1 MSSTSGKKVSVKYTN
16 RDFDSIKNDLVNYA
30 KKYYPNQLKDFNEG
44 SFGSLLLD
52 TVAYVGDSLSFYL
65 DYQVNESFLQNAM
78 ELRNILRHS
87 RQLGYKPKPVANSFG
102 TIDLYIA
109 VPASTTDNNP
119 DTEFLPIIRRGSK
132 FASPAGTIFSLARD
146 VDFSNSNTIFK
157 VSRVNSDNV
166 PIEYVLKNS
175 GVIVSGQIITETYTI
190 GDFVKFNKLYLND
203 TNITEIISIVDD
215 SGNEYFQ
222 VEFLSQD
229 VIHKLIANSDP
240 STAADVPSVLKPMAV
255 PRRYVL
261 ERDEYNNPYLQ
272 FGSVSN
278 KDVLNK
284 DFIDPNEVVM
294 ELHGRDYITDNS
306 FDPSNMFINDKF
318 GIAPSNTTLTI
329 TYRSTNADNVNVP
342 AGSLTTPVDVSFS
355 FKNEI
360 SIPSDTRDLIV
371 DSIESDNPSPI
382 TGDIND
388 ITVEEARILA
398 LDSFATQNRAV
409 TKNDYISLVYR
420 MPPDLGGIKRVN
432 VFQDNDS
439 LKRNINLYV
448 LSENSDGN
456 LTRTS
461 GIIKNNLKTWLNQYK
476 MINDSIDI
484 LDAHIV
490 NIGIDFSIIAQ
501 PNINKYDALV
511 AALQKLQSELLTPK
525 FNIGEPFLITDI
537 YKHLKDVDEVLDVV
551 DVKIINRTSILHS
564 GVYYDI
570 QANKSS
576 DGRVLNSKENICL
589 EIKYADDI
597 KGVVL

>member
-1 MSSTSGKKVSVKYTN
+1 MSSTTGKKVSVKYTN
-16 RDFDSIKNDLVNYA
+16 RDFDSIKDDLVNYA

-65 DYQVNESFLQNAM
+65 DYQVNESFLQNAN
-78 ELRNILRHS
+78 ELRNVLRHS

-102 TIDLYIA
+102 TVDLYIM
-109 VPASTTDNNP
+109 VPASTTDNTP
-119 DTEFLPIIRRGSK
+119 DTEFLPIVRRGST
-132 FASPAGTIFSLARD
+132 FASAAGTVFTLARD

-157 VSRVNSDNV
+157 VAKVNNDNV
-166 PIEYVLKNS
+166 PTEYVLKNS
-175 GVIVSGQIITETYTI
+175 GVVMSGQIITDTYTI
-190 GDFVKFNKLYLND
+190 GEFVSFNKIYLND
-203 TNITEIISIVDD
+203 TNITEIVSVIDD

-222 VEFLSQD
+222 VEYLSQD
-229 VIHKLIANSDP
+229 VIHKLIANTDP
-240 STAADVPSVLKPMAV
+240 ATAPDVPSVLKPMAV
-255 PRRYVL
+255 PRRFVL

-284 DFIDPNEVVM
+284 DFIDPNEVVL

-342 AGSLTTPVDVSFS
+342 AGSLTSPTDIIFS
-355 FKNEI
+355 FKNEL
-360 SIPSDTRDLIV
+360 SIPSQTRDLII

-388 ITVEEARILA
+388 VTIEEARILA

-409 TKNDYISLVYR
+409 TKSDYISLVYR
-420 MPPDLGGIKRVN
+420 MPPELGGIKRVN

-448 LSENSDGN
+448 LSEDSDGN
-456 LTRTS
+456 LTRSS

-490 NIGIDFSIIAQ
+490 NIGIDFSIVAQ

-511 AALQKLQSELLTPK
+511 AALQKLQSEMLNPK
-525 FNIGEPFLITDI
+525 FNIGEPFLITDV

-551 DVKIINRTSILHS
+551 DVNIVNRTSVLHS

-570 QANKSS
+570 QANKSM
-576 DGRVLNSKENICL
+576 DGRILNSKENICL

>member
-1 MSSTSGKKVSVKYTN
+1 MSSTSGKKVSIKYTN
-16 RDFDSIKNDLVNYA
+16 RDFDSIKDDLVNYA

-78 ELRNILRHS
+78 ELRNVLRHS

-102 TIDLYIA
+102 TVDLYVA
-109 VPASTTDNNP
+109 VPASTTDNAP
-119 DTEFLPIIRRGSK
+119 DTEFLPIIRKGSK

-146 VDFSNSNTIFK
+146 VDFSNSNTIYK
-157 VSRVNSDNV
+157 VAKVNSDNV
-166 PIEYVLKNS
+166 PTEYVLKNS
-175 GVIVSGQIITETYTI
+175 GVVMSGEVITETYVI

-203 TNITEIISIVDD
+203 TNITEIMSVFDE
-215 SGNEYFQ
+215 SGKEYFQ
-222 VEFLSQD
+222 VEYLSQD
-229 VIHKLIANSDP
+229 VVHKLISNTDP
-240 STAADVPSVLKPMAV
+240 STAPDVPSVLKPMAV
-255 PRRYVL
+255 PRRFVL
-261 ERDEYNNPYLQ
+261 ERDEFNIPFLQ

-284 DFIDPNEVVM
+284 DFIDPNEVVL

-342 AGSLTTPVDVSFS
+342 AGSLTTPVDINFS

-360 SIPSDTRDLIV
+360 SIPNETRSLIT

-388 ITVEEARILA
+388 VTIDEARVLA

-420 MPPDLGGIKRVN
+420 MPPSLGGIKRAN

-448 LSENSDGN
+448 LSEDSDGN
-456 LTRTS
+456 LVRTS

-490 NIGIDFSIIAQ
+490 NIGIDFSIVAQ

-511 AALQKLQSELLTPK
+511 AALEKLQSELLTPK
-525 FNIGEPFLITDI
+525 FNMGEPFYITDV
-537 YKHLKDVDEVLDVV
+537 YQHLKDVDEVLDVV
-551 DVKIINRTSILHS
+551 DVNIVNRTSVLHS

-570 QANKSS
+570 RANKSS
-576 DGRVLNSKENICL
+576 GGRILNSKENICL

-597 KGVVL
+597 KGVVV